1 MTFLDQLLDE
11 FWGLVHEPITS
22 PKRMKL
28 VLGTIALRLAQEGH
42 LDASAW
48 LLDHMEGEAP
58 LNRRQAARERRER
71 TLTWLPHDN
80 RRSIVRREFDAPD

>member
-1 MTFLDQLLDE
+1 MTLLDQLLDE

-28 VLGTIALRLAQEGH
+28 VLGTIALRLALEGH

-58 LNRRQAARERRER
+58 LNRRGVARDRRER
-71 TLTWLPHDN
+71 SRTWLPHDE
-80 RRSIVRREFDAPD
+80 RRSIVRRSTDAPD